1 MDEHAFCSRNG
12 QMALKEIAAA
22 PKNEHSLQNLNLV
35 VVLLAVSMYKLGSAH
50 DLSGLYAWCK
60 DKMAKKFRWIAS
72 LVAFVKGHYEE
83 GLKSM
88 KSFLPQIL
96 NDFAND
102 PYVLGVFQREI
113 FQGHCAVFDS
123 KGYQT
128 MMESYRSAAGSGLPE
143 SEPYTAKYIDA
154 LNKFALNGVVPPTY
168 KYDAENN
175 PFLLDSSQQKRTG
188 LPTTPTRKPFNS
200 SSCNFPFEVF

>member
-1 MDEHAFCSRNG
+1 
-12 QMALKEIAAA
+12 MALKEMIAA
-22 PKNEHSLQNLNLV
+22 PKNEHSLQQLNLV
-35 VVLLAVSMYKLGSAH
+35 VVLLAFSMYKLGSAH

-60 DKMAKKFRWIAS
+60 DKMAKKFRWISS

-96 NDFAND
+96 NDFPND

-123 KGYQT
+123 KGYQS
-128 MMESYRSAAGSGLPE
+128 MMESYRSGSGLPE

-168 KYDAENN
+168 KDERLDMS
-175 PFLLDSSQQKRTG
+175 PFHQRRTG
-188 LPTTPTRKPFNS
+188 FLTTHPHFGTF
-200 SSCNFPFEVF
+200 